1 MIVPFEYFIKCTR
14 IVHSRRMQNHFQ
26 NADHRS
32 SPLQIIIYSPL
43 KMYKFGSI
51 SIVPI
56 FFFFKRVTLSN
67 TFALKRGF
75 ILLHIFQ
82 NIILS
87 SKILFLQIKKKK
99 KEEKGKI
106 VSRGTS
112 NGKTDK
118 NGEPDKIFVIGRPR

>member
-26 NADHRS
+26 NADHQS

-56 FFFFKRVTLSN
+56 FFFKTRYPFQ
-67 TFALKRGF
+67 
-75 ILLHIFQ
+75 HIC
-82 NIILS
+82 
-87 SKILFLQIKKKK
+87 
-99 KEEKGKI
+99 
-106 VSRGTS
+106 
-112 NGKTDK
+112 
-118 NGEPDKIFVIGRPR
+118 P